1 MSSIY
6 EPVFLPVIGFVAR
19 VAMQCLHS
27 LNAEQLSL
35 NPPIAR
41 LAKLSADTAHNVP

>member
-1 MSSIY
+1 M
-6 EPVFLPVIGFVAR
+6 ELRFVITSDWDAALVAI
-19 VAMQCLHS
+19 QCLHS

-35 NPPIAR
+35 KPPMTR